1 MKKTYVYFLVPL
13 VGLVIFGAIYWN
25 FSSGYEK
32 HLQDLAVAAKEAK
45 QKKLEQSN
53 QEKKKAYDEAVAS
66 SEHRKQEKAA
76 KEKKDAEDAEAR
88 EQAMEA
94 RSKAQRDAFSLTQK
108 IDRLTKD
115 VEAAKKEIADI
126 QDEKT
131 KAIAE
136 QAHLRTLVQ
145 MAQENAK
152 GMQAVLQKI
161 KDADDA
167 AIAAAKAAAAAA
179 AAKK

>member
-25 FSSGYEK
+25 FSSGYDK
-32 HLQDLAVAAKEAK
+32 HLQDLADAAKEAK